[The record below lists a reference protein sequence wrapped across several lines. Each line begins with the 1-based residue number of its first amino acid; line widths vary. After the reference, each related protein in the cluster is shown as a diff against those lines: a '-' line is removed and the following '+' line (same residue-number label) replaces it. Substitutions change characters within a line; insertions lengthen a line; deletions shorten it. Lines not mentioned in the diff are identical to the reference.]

1 MAGADPADLIFLDET
16 ATPTTLTPLR
26 ARAPRGERAVG
37 RVPRGRREHVSWLA
51 TLTPTGLGE
60 SLLVPGAVD
69 RAAFD
74 AFVER
79 LLVPSLRP
87 GQVVVLD
94 NLSVHKSP
102 AARRLVAAAGCRLV
116 FLPTYSPDFNP
127 IEAAFAKCKQALRRA
142 APRSFDA
149 VVAAV
154 GAALASVTPAEA
166 RAFYRAAG
174 YPA

>member
-1 MAGADPADLIFLDET
+1 MAGTDPADLVFLDET
-16 ATPTTLTPLR
+16 ATPTTLAPLY

-37 RVPRGRREHVSWLA
+37 RVPRGRRGHVSWLA
-51 TLTPTGLGE
+51 TLTPLGIGE
-60 SLLVPGAVD
+60 SVLVPGAVD

-79 LLVPSLRP
+79 RLAPSLRP

-94 NLSVHKSP
+94 NLSVHKSARAR
-102 AARRLVAAAGCRLV
+102 AAVEAAGCRLA
-116 FLPTYSPDFNP
+116 FLPTYSPDLNP
-127 IEAAFAKCKQALRRA
+127 IEQAFAKCKQRLRRLQA
-142 APRSFDA
+142 RSFEA

-154 GAALASVTPAEA
+154 GRALAEVTAA
-166 RAFYRAAG
+166 DAAAFYRAAG